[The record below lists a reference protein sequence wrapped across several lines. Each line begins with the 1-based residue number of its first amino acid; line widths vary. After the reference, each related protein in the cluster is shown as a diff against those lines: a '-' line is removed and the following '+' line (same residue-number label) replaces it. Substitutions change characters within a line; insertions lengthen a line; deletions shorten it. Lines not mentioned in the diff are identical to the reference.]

1 MNEIILQ
8 NKNGLVTA
16 NSRDVAINFGKEHG
30 SVLKAIYGE
39 TRKNKHV
46 NGLYDEILASG
57 NPPTKYFIQSE
68 YINRGKSYKECEL
81 TRDGFSLLVMG
92 FTGREAVL
100 WKLKY
105 IDAFDK
111 MEEKLKSGNYLSE
124 EEKLKL
130 QLFSKDSLEVVN
142 AHNKLIELATAP
154 LIADNERMKPKEE
167 FHDAIA
173 VAENCINFGEFAGTF
188 QNNSNISFG
197 RNKIMDWCRDEGYL
211 CSSYN
216 LKNKPSQHMLDS
228 GYMKYKENINERN
241 GKKYITYTPLLSGKG
256 QIWLT
261 KKLLEYFKE
270 VA

>member
-1 MNEIILQ
+1 MNEIVLQ
-8 NKNGLVTA
+8 SKNG
-16 NSRDVAINFGKEHG
+16 
-30 SVLKAIYGE
+30 
-39 TRKNKHV
+39 
-46 NGLYDEILASG
+46 EILASSRD
-57 NPPTKYFIQSE
+57 ISE
-68 YINRGKSYKECEL
+68 KFGKNHNHVLRDIDNLISGCPNLDSEMFYETTYKNRGKEYRCFDIN
-81 TRDGFSLLVMG
+81 RDGFSLLAMG
-92 FTGREAVL
+92 FTGKKALE

-105 IDAFDK
+105 INAFNV
-111 MEEKLKSGNYLSE
+111 MEEKLKAGSYLSE

-142 AHNKLIELATAP
+142 AHNKLVELATAP

-216 LKNKPSQHMLDS
+216 LKNKPSQQMLDS